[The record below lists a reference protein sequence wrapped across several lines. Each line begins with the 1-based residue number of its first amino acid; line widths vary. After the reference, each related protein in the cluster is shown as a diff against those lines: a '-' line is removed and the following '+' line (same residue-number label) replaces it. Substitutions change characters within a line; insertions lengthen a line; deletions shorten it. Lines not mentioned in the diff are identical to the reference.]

1 MRSRALGT
9 HDVRFRQTRIGL
21 CVQSV
26 RREQGI
32 AMEVVNRR
40 FSRWWI
46 RPYAKTVYGLPRIG
60 TLCASARR
68 VRGGLMYGMRQRASR
83 GPTRA
88 IRWTLAAL
96 ALALSGGCKPEP
108 SKSTGSVTAKTGGAV
123 VANGEVDLPA
133 DDGQWVRPAKDFA
146 STRFSGLTEITTSNV
161 KNLRTIATFS
171 TG

>member
-46 RPYAKTVYGLPRIG
+46 RPYANTVYGLQRIG
-60 TLCASARR
+60 TLCAPARR

-96 ALALSGGCKPEP
+96 ALAVRGRF
-108 SKSTGSVTAKTGGAV
+108 T
-123 VANGEVDLPA
+123 PA
-133 DDGQWVRPAKDFA
+133 AA
-146 STRFSGLTEITTSNV
+146 EYTR
-161 KNLRTIATFS
+161 RR
-171 TG
+171 